1 MLSKEKIRM
10 MAKAASYEKMQYR
23 KDLFASR
30 YYKNDYIGLERLKTK
45 VWLTIF
51 YGVFIAGYLFNLVY
65 VEQADLLHFDY
76 QGFVFRALVIYLL
89 LSFVIS
95 MITSAVYGP
104 RYEKAS
110 KRLEAYYQHLEKIDS
125 RD

>member
-1 MLSKEKIRM
+1 M
-10 MAKAASYEKMQYR
+10 MAKAAAYEKLYYR
-23 KDLFASR
+23 KDLFAKR

-45 VWLTIF
+45 VWMTIF
-51 YGVFIAGYLFNLVY
+51 YGVFLVGYLFNLVY
-65 VEQADLLHFDY
+65 VEQIDLLHFNY
-76 QGFVFRALVIYLL
+76 HGFVLRAWVIYLL
-89 LSFVIS
+89 LGLVIS

-110 KRLEAYYQHLEKIDS
+110 RRLEDYYRMLDKIDS